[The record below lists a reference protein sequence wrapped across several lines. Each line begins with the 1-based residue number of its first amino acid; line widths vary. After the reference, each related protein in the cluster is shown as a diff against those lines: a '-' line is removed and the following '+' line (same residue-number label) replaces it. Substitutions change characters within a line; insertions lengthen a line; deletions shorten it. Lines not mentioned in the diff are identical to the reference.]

1 MYLTAQPRESSP
13 YLKNV
18 GWRDTAK
25 LLLLTAD
32 EIEGLRK
39 RVHERESMGPMTAPF
54 DPMMIAFGS
63 EP

>member
-1 MYLTAQPRESSP
+1 MYLTAQLRESSP

-39 RVHERESMGPMTAPF
+39 RVHELESMGPSQRRS
-54 DPMMIAFGS
+54 IQ
-63 EP
+63 